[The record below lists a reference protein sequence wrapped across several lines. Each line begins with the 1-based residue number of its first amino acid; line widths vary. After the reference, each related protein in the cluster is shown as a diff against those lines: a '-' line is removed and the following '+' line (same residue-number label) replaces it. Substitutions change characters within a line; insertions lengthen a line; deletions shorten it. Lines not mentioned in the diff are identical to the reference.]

1 MSTKS
6 RSLHDIADEVA
17 TYLDSQDGHGHDVSN
32 EPRVPKGNGKQS
44 GEWTRGQSNP
54 NSEAPAT
61 AKASVHGR
69 TVTIIRSDGT
79 VEIRSGGSHAW
90 RDNNPGNIKA
100 GDRAHSMG
108 AIGHDGRFAI
118 FPDEATGTAAQETL
132 LLNVYSGKTIDKT
145 IEAWAPEK
153 DGNDT
158 ARYKAFVRHVTGL
171 DGNRK
176 IGELTSDERHRLMD
190 AQRSMEGWKPGTV
203 SGA

>member
-1 MSTKS
+1 
-6 RSLHDIADEVA
+6 
-17 TYLDSQDGHGHDVSN
+17 
-32 EPRVPKGNGKQS
+32 
-44 GEWTRGQSNP
+44 
-54 NSEAPAT
+54 
-61 AKASVHGR
+61 
-69 TVTIIRSDGT
+69 
-79 VEIRSGGSHAW
+79 
-90 RDNNPGNIKA
+90 
-100 GDRAHSMG
+100 MG